1 MPAVTSPSTIR
12 AVLGA
17 LTGHPG
23 VTAAELA
30 VVAGL
35 GRSTVSKALAGLEAD
50 QQVAR
55 QAGGRDGARRLA
67 DRWTLRTDTTSV
79 EADYETA
86 AEPPPAIKTATEPPP
101 ALESP
106 ADIETTGHVAVS
118 DEPEHTGPRRLGKG
132 QLRVMVVAYLQ
143 ARPEQEHSPT
153 AVAKA
158 LDRSAGAVSNALE
171 KLVVEGT
178 VTQTGDKPRR
188 FAVPA

>member
-23 VTAAELA
+23 ATAAELA
-30 VVAGL
+30 VAAGL
-35 GRSTVSKALAGLEAD
+35 SRSTVSKALAVLEAD
-50 QQVAR
+50 QQVTR
-55 QAGGRDGARRLA
+55 QTGSRDGARRLA
-67 DRWTLRTDTTSV
+67 DRWTLRTNPPS
-79 EADYETA
+79 EADHDTA
-86 AEPPPAIKTATEPPP
+86 TEPPPAIKTATEPPP
-101 ALESP
+101 APESV
-106 ADIETTGHVAVS
+106 ADTETTGHVPVS

-132 QLRVMVVAYLQ
+132 QLRAMVLAYLQ
-143 ARPEQEHSPT
+143 AQPGREHSPT
-153 AVAKA
+153 AIAKA

-178 VTQTGDKPRR
+178 VTQTSEKPRR